1 MANRL
6 ARETS
11 PYLIQHSENPVD
23 WYPWG
28 EEAMGRAREQDRPI
42 LLSVG
47 YSACHWCH
55 VMERESFEDPE
66 TAAYMN
72 EHFVNV
78 KVDREERPDVDAI
91 YMEAVQAIS
100 GQGGWPMT
108 VFLDPDGVPFYGGT
122 YFPPDESRGMPSF
135 RMVMEAVVDAFERKR
150 DEIRERAGETRSRLG
165 AIGAIEP
172 AAEPPEAEML
182 EQAVERLLTSA
193 DRERGGFG
201 GAPKFPPASAL
212 ELLLA
217 RGSAAPDDAGPAREA
232 VERTLDAM
240 MAGGIYDQLGGGFAR
255 YSVDAAWLVP
265 HFEKMLYDNAL
276 LARAYLH
283 GWQAFGHERYRRVAE
298 ETLDWMLR
306 EMRGPEGGFY
316 SALDADSEGEE
327 GRFYVWTPA
336 QVREALA
343 AAGLPRRRRRGR
355 HRATTASPSAATS
368 RAPTSSTCRAAPRG
382 GLVPHGRKAAA
393 SELDE
398 ARRASTRRAPK
409 RVWPGLDDKRL
420 ASWNALAIAALADA
434 GAALGRED
442 HLDAAREAAGF
453 VLGSMRD
460 EDGRLLRTYKD
471 GRAHLNAYLED
482 HAFLLEALLTLYEAT
497 FEQRWFDEAR
507 ALAET
512 MIERFGDS
520 ERGGFFSTSSDHE
533 ELIAR
538 RKEIGDHPIPSGNSA
553 AALGLLRLAALTGER
568 AYERQAEGV
577 LRLFA
582 RPAAGHPEA
591 FAHLLRAL
599 DFHLAPTREVALV
612 GEDLAALAA
621 VVRDELRPHLV
632 LAGGAE
638 GTSSPPL
645 LADRPT
651 VEGRPTAYVC
661 EHFTCQAPVTDPQQ
675 LEEALDA
682 PFTTSENGQE
692 VLDLVR
698 RHLDPVLVPFLAL
711 DLDEAPEGVLAQGAQ
726 HELRVGGDLDRLA
739 ERRRQ
744 LLDPLVGEL
753 LGREVVEVLLH
764 RLRQLVALFDA
775 LEARLQ
781 HAREAEVGVAGRV
794 RTAQLGPG
802 RALLAGV
809 VERHADQRRAVA
821 ARPGEVDRRL
831 VAGHQPLVGV
841 DPLREERRDL
851 ARVLELAGDEGL
863 GGRREEVL
871 VVGVEE
877 GVLAAFRE
885 ATGGRACRSRSRR
898 RAASA

>member
-6 ARETS
+6 AGETS
-11 PYLIQHSENPVD
+11 PYLFQHRDNPVD

-28 EEAMGRAREQDRPI
+28 EEALGRARELDRPI

-66 TAAYMN
+66 TAAFMN

-91 YMEAVQAIS
+91 YMEAVQAMS

-150 DEIRERAGETRSRLG
+150 EEIRERAAQTRVRLG
-165 AIGAIEP
+165 ALGAIEP
-172 AAEPPEAEML
+172 APEPPEAAML
-182 EQAVERLLTSA
+182 EEATARLLAAA

-217 RGSAAPDDAGPAREA
+217 RAATAGGDEAGAARE
-232 VERTLDAM
+232 VVGRTLDAM
-240 MAGGIYDQLGGGFAR
+240 MAGGIYDQVGGGFAR
-255 YSVDAAWLVP
+255 YSVDAEWLVP

-283 GWQAFGHERYRRVAE
+283 GWQALGHERYRRVVE
-298 ETLDWMLR
+298 ETLDWMLA

-336 QVREALA
+336 QVEEVLGERTA
-343 AAGLPRRRRRGR
+343 AVCEHYGVSERSNFEGANILHLPAG
-355 HRATTASPSAATS
+355 AD
-368 RAPTSSTCRAAPRG
+368 AAPPT
-382 GLVPHGRKAAA
+382 GLA
-393 SELDE
+393 E
-398 ARRASTRRAPK
+398 ARRALYEARAK

-434 GAALGRED
+434 GAVLGRED
-442 HLDAAREAAGF
+442 YLEAARAAAGF
-453 VLGSMRD
+453 VLDAMRD
-460 EDGRLLRTYKD
+460 DEGRLLRTYKD

-482 HAFLLEALLTLYEAT
+482 HAFLLEALLTLYEAS
-497 FEQRWFDEAR
+497 FEQRWFDEAE
-507 ALAET
+507 ALAAT
-512 MIERFGDS
+512 MAARFEDP

-553 AALGLLRLAALTGER
+553 AAFGLLRLGALTGER
-568 AYERQAEGV
+568 EHARRAEAI

-582 RPAAGHPEA
+582 RPAIGHPDA

-599 DFHLAPTREVALV
+599 DFQLAPTKEVALV
-612 GEDLAALAA
+612 GDDLEGLAA
-621 VVRDELRPHLV
+621 VVRGELRPHLV

-645 LADRPT
+645 LEGRLAL
-651 VEGRPTAYVC
+651 EGRPTAYIC
-661 EHFTCQAPVTDPQQ
+661 ESFACRSPVTDVK
-675 LEEALDA
+675 
-682 PFTTSENGQE
+682 S
-692 VLDLVR
+692 
-698 RHLDPVLVPFLAL
+698 LA
-711 DLDEAPEGVLAQGAQ
+711 
-726 HELRVGGDLDRLA
+726 
-739 ERRRQ
+739 
-744 LLDPLVGEL
+744 
-753 LGREVVEVLLH
+753 
-764 RLRQLVALFDA
+764 
-775 LEARLQ
+775 
-781 HAREAEVGVAGRV
+781 
-794 RTAQLGPG
+794 
-802 RALLAGV
+802 ALL
-809 VERHADQRRAVA
+809 
-821 ARPGEVDRRL
+821 
-831 VAGHQPLVGV
+831 
-841 DPLREERRDL
+841 
-851 ARVLELAGDEGL
+851 
-863 GGRREEVL
+863 
-871 VVGVEE
+871 
-877 GVLAAFRE
+877 
-885 ATGGRACRSRSRR
+885 
-898 RAASA
+898 